1 MPTARILYLED
12 DIGVASPTKAVL
24 EQKGYSVIHVEEG
37 MDALTRLLTEHFD
50 GAICDLTLPDVDGLK
65 VIESVR
71 SKNARLPIIILS
83 ARSDTEEKLEGLRSG
98 GNDYLTKP
106 FAVEE
111 LLTRLKNVLMHR
123 PLPTQ
128 EEVEAY
134 GLLQVS
140 DLIIDPVRQ
149 QVRRAGDYVE
159 LRSKEYELLH
169 YMVLNP
175 NRILTKEELLRE
187 IWNHPYDPTTR
198 IVDNLV
204 ARLRKKMDQGYDIRL
219 IYTRWGKGYF
229 FKNPDADIS
238 KMTAPEPPPV
248 AKVPEP
254 IVEPEPKPEPTPQ
267 YGPPDDTP
275 TKRLPQRLTTH
286 LIWGKAYNCFAPYTI

>member
-1 MPTARILYLED
+1 MSIKEMPTARILYLED

-65 VIESVR
+65 VIESIR

-106 FAVEE
+106 FAIEE
-111 LLTRLKNVLMHR
+111 LLTRLKNILMHR

-128 EEVEAY
+128 EEVQAY

-149 QVRRAGDYVE
+149 QVRRAGNYVE

-187 IWNHPYDPTTR
+187 IWNYPYDPSTR

-219 IYTRWGKGYF
+219 IYTRWGKGYY

-238 KMTAPEPPPV
+238 KMSVPEPPQV
-248 AKVPEP
+248 AEVPEP
-254 IVEPEPKPEPTPQ
+254 IVKPEPKPEPTPQ
-267 YGPPDDTP
+267 YGP
-275 TKRLPQRLTTH
+275 LT
-286 LIWGKAYNCFAPYTI
+286 IPPPSAYLKD

>member
-1 MPTARILYLED
+1 MKLLTNLLMSMKDMPTARILYLED

-149 QVRRAGDYVE
+149 QVRRAGPCEPSPAHVTGVR
-159 LRSKEYELLH
+159 LGIKAPRRSS
-169 YMVLNP
+169 
-175 NRILTKEELLRE
+175 
-187 IWNHPYDPTTR
+187 
-198 IVDNLV
+198 
-204 ARLRKKMDQGYDIRL
+204 Q
-219 IYTRWGKGYF
+219 
-229 FKNPDADIS
+229 
-238 KMTAPEPPPV
+238 
-248 AKVPEP
+248 
-254 IVEPEPKPEPTPQ
+254 
-267 YGPPDDTP
+267 
-275 TKRLPQRLTTH
+275 
-286 LIWGKAYNCFAPYTI
+286 

>member
-1 MPTARILYLED
+1 MKLTTINEKNNKMATARILYLED

-37 MDALTRLLTEHFD
+37 IDALTRLLTEHFD
-50 GAICDLTLPDVDGLK
+50 GAICDLTLPDVDGIK

-83 ARSDTEEKLEGLRSG
+83 ARSDTEEKLDGLRSG

-111 LLTRLKNVLMHR
+111 LLTRLKNIMMHR
-123 PLPTQ
+123 PLPTE
-128 EEVEAY
+128 EEVQAY
-134 GLLQVS
+134 GLLQVA

-149 QVRRAGDYVE
+149 QVRRAGNYVE

-175 NRILTKEELLRE
+175 NRILTKEELLKE
-187 IWNHPYDPTTR
+187 IWNYPYDPATR

-219 IYTRWGKGYF
+219 IYTRWGKGYY

-238 KMTAPEPPPV
+238 KLV
-248 AKVPEP
+248 VPETVP
-254 IVEPEPKPEPTPQ
+254 MVKEPKTTTELELKPEQ
-267 YGPPDDTP
+267 SKKYGPLKIHPP
-275 TKRLPQRLTTH
+275 S
-286 LIWGKAYNCFAPYTI
+286 AYLKD

>member
-1 MPTARILYLED
+1 MSQPRILYLED

-24 EQKGYSVIHVEEG
+24 EQKGYNVVHVDLG

-50 GAICDLTLPDVDGLK
+50 GAICDLTLPDVDGLR

-106 FAVEE
+106 FAIEE
-111 LLTRLKNVLMHR
+111 LLTRLKNILLHR

-128 EEVEAY
+128 EEIKAF

-149 QVRRAGDYVE
+149 QVRRAGNYVE

-175 NRILTKEELLRE
+175 NRVLPKEELLRE
-187 IWNHPYDPTTR
+187 IWNYPYDPTTR

-204 ARLRKKMDQGYDIRL
+204 ARLRKKMDHGYDIRL
-219 IYTRWGKGYF
+219 IYTRWGKGYL
-229 FKNPDADIS
+229 FKNPDADVTRTS
-238 KMTAPEPPPV
+238 MPAAPPPPTV
-248 AKVPEP
+248 
-254 IVEPEPKPEPTPQ
+254 TPQ
-267 YGPPDDTP
+267 YGPLTIPPPSFP
-275 TKRLPQRLTTH
+275 TED
-286 LIWGKAYNCFAPYTI
+286 